1 MIKKENVKH
10 LLELMHFTTDD
21 DNIYVKFFDNSAC
34 IMVNLKDELIK
45 YPDELKVNDKTT
57 SNFEHPE
64 NFVVLEC
71 VTRLLT
77 KGYFAR
83 NIELEP
89 RWQLG
94 RGASGGKADILV
106 KDNNGHEFLIIECKT
121 FGEEFDKAWQKT
133 LIDGDQLFSYA
144 QQIKRTQYLCLYAS
158 NIENNKI
165 TYVDRIMTLK
175 DNEDYLKTLKVSQR
189 LKYKE
194 ATDVKELYRVWKTIY
209 NLEYEE
215 TGIFEESV
223 APYEINKV
231 YSVKDLKSVGFEDTQ
246 KKYNEFATILRQHN
260 VSGHENAFDKLINI
274 FLAKI
279 VDEIQH
285 PNSLKF
291 NWKGIAFDDYYQL
304 QDRLQ
309 KLYKDGMQKFLNEE
323 VTYIDNKQLIDA
335 FKLFKNDP
343 DATKDK
349 VMEYFRELK
358 FFTNND
364 FAFIDVHNEDLFKQN
379 AEILLKMVKM
389 FQDIKLK
396 TEEQNQFLGD
406 LFEGFLDDGIKQS
419 EGQFFTPLPITRFIV
434 SSLPLKETI
443 EKNDNYPKVID
454 YACGAGH
461 FLNEY
466 ASQVKKY
473 FDTEEELQNCYSEI
487 DGIEKEY
494 RLSKVSKVSAFMYG
508 QDSIN
513 ITYGDALSENKNI
526 KDEQYDI
533 LIANPP
539 YSVKGFLETLTEDE
553 RNKYELTKLVNKN
566 AYSTNNSIETFFV
579 ERAKQL
585 LKPGGV
591 AGIILPA
598 SILTNGSNLYTK
610 TREIILQYFDIIS
623 IVELPS
629 GTFGATG
636 TNTVT
641 LFLRKKDDNPSL
653 AEHYKNRVNSWFNG
667 NFEKDKVFDDKE
679 LLLEYLNLQYINYND
694 YVELLTN
701 HNINDSLK
709 ENEMIKSYLN
719 DSKVKT
725 INKILEIEKDK
736 LYFYMLT
743 SSQKNNVIIVTA
755 PSSKDEVKKYL
766 GYEWSNR
773 KGSEGI
779 KYIGAN
785 TNDNDN
791 TLSKNKGIEKIV
803 TPLFNPNNLS
813 DVEKINSIIR
823 NNYLDSEVEYDYD
836 NVNSFDLVDLLN
848 FKKTNFDKAINL
860 YKETNIEVKSKFE
873 TDLLGNVCDVLIGGT
888 PARAIPE
895 YFQGN
900 NLWVSI
906 KEMNGQIIND
916 TNEKITDEAIK
927 NSNVKL
933 IPSGTTLLSFK
944 LSIGKTAIAG
954 KDLYTNEAIAGLIP
968 KNKNLLLNKYLY
980 YLFNANIMN
989 TDNVGKKAFG
999 KSLNSN
1005 FLKNNI
1011 RIPVPPKNIQ
1021 EELVAECEKVDEE
1034 YEKTRMSIEEYKR
1047 KIEQAFI
1054 LGGQSSSNNIRLS
1067 DTTKFKLSIGN
1078 RVLKNELK
1086 ENGKIPVISANVNE
1100 VFGKIDKEIV
1110 ADYSTPYILWGID
1123 GDWNVTYRKQGNK
1136 FYPTDH
1142 CGYIKILDDNINP
1155 LYFSKALEIEGN
1167 KQRFS
1172 RTNRASTDRISSLVI
1187 NLPSIEIQNKI
1198 SKEIKDLSDKIKL
1211 LEEKLVNYDNTK
1223 KEIVER
1229 YLN

>member
-1 MIKKENVKH
+1 MIRKENIRD
-10 LLELMHFTTDD
+10 LLKLMHYTTNDG
-21 DNIYVKFFDNSAC
+21 NMYIRFFDNSAC
-34 IMVNLKDELIK
+34 IMVDLRDEIIK

-71 VTRLLT
+71 VTRLLS
-77 KGYFAR
+77 KGYFAK
-83 NIELEP
+83 NLELEP

-94 RGASGGKADILV
+94 RGSSGGKADILV
-106 KDNNGHEFLIIECKT
+106 KDNNEHEFLIIECKT
-121 FGEEFDKAWQKT
+121 FGDEFSKAWQKT
-133 LIDGDQLFSYA
+133 LVNGDQLFSYA
-144 QQIKRTQYLCLYAS
+144 QQVKRTQYLCLYAS
-158 NIENNKI
+158 KIEDDKLV
-165 TYVDRIMTLK
+165 YVDRIMTLK
-175 DNEDYLKTLKVSQR
+175 DNEDYLKTLKTSKR
-189 LKYKE
+189 LRYKD
-194 ATDVKELYRVWKTIY
+194 ASDVKELYKVWKEVY

-231 YSVKDLKSVGFEDTQ
+231 YSIKDLKSVSFEDTQ

-309 KLYKDGMQKFLNEE
+309 KLYKDGMQKFLNEK
-323 VTYIDNKQLIDA
+323 VTYIDNKQLNDA

-364 FAFIDVHNEDLFKQN
+364 FAFIDVHNEELFKQN
-379 AEILLKMVKM
+379 SEILLKMVKM

-434 SSLPLKETI
+434 SSLPLKQIVE
-443 EKNDNYPKVID
+443 ENENYPKVID

-466 ASQVKKY
+466 ASQIKKY

-508 QDSIN
+508 QDNIN
-513 ITYGDALSENKNI
+513 ITYGDALAYNKNI
-526 KDEQYDI
+526 KDGQYDI

-553 RNKYELTKLVNKN
+553 RNKYDLTKLINKN

-598 SILTNGSNLYTK
+598 SILTNGSNLYTA
-610 TREIILQYFDIIS
+610 TREIILQHFDIIS

-641 LFLRKKDDNPSL
+641 LFLRKKDENPSI
-653 AEHYKNRVNSWFNG
+653 AEHYKNRVNSWFDG
-667 NFEKDKVFDDKE
+667 NFRKDKVFEDTDLLRSYLCMQNIEYDDYRD
-679 LLLEYLNLQYINYND
+679 LLS
-694 YVELLTN
+694 N
-701 HNINDSLK
+701 HIINDNLK
-709 ENEMIKSYLN
+709 ESELFKIYLS
-719 DSKVKT
+719 DSKVGN

-736 LYFYMLT
+736 LYYYMLAAT
-743 SSQKNNVIIVTA
+743 QRNDVVIVNA
-755 PSSKDEVKKYL
+755 PSNKNEIKKYL

-785 TNDNDN
+785 SNDDDS
-791 TLSKNKGIEKIV
+791 TLSKNKGIEKII
-803 TPLFNPNNLS
+803 TPLFNQENLFDNN
-813 DVEKINSIIR
+813 KINTCIR
-823 NNYLDSEVEYDYD
+823 NCFLGNEIITSDKKEVK
-836 NVNSFDLVDLLN
+836 VSRLIDLLN
-848 FKKTNFDKAINL
+848 FSKTTFDKSISL
-860 YKETNIEVKSKFE
+860 NISEEIIVKSKYKIDKLFNLTPDIVKGQAITRASANE
-873 TDLLGNVCDVLIGGT
+873 GNYKVVAGGIDYAYMIDKYNRDANIITVSASGANAGYVNYWNEKIFASDCTTIKGKDVLETKYIYYYLKSVPYIIASLKKGAAQ
-888 PARAIPE
+888 PHVYPDDIKNIPIPIAPVE
-895 YFQGN
+895 IQKNIVFECETVEKKCNELKKTIEDYKNKINEIFKRD
-900 NLWVSI
+900 NLLANTTEVRL
-906 KEMNGQIIND
+906 ND
-916 TNEKITDEAIK
+916 TN
-927 NSNVKL
+927 
-933 IPSGTTLLSFK
+933 
-944 LSIGKTAIAG
+944 
-954 KDLYTNEAIAGLIP
+954 
-968 KNKNLLLNKYLY
+968 
-980 YLFNANIMN
+980 
-989 TDNVGKKAFG
+989 
-999 KSLNSN
+999 
-1005 FLKNNI
+1005 
-1011 RIPVPPKNIQ
+1011 
-1021 EELVAECEKVDEE
+1021 
-1034 YEKTRMSIEEYKR
+1034 
-1047 KIEQAFI
+1047 
-1054 LGGQSSSNNIRLS
+1054 
-1067 DTTKFKLSIGN
+1067 KFKLSIGN
-1078 RVLKNELK
+1078 RVLKSELL
-1086 ENGKIPVISANVNE
+1086 ENGVVPVISANVNE
-1100 VFGKIDKEIV
+1100 VFGKINKEIIH
-1110 ADYSTPYILWGID
+1110 DYSTSYILWGID
-1123 GDWNVTYRKQGNK
+1123 GDWMVRYLDKGMK

-1155 LYFSKALEIEGN
+1155 LYFAKILEIEGN

-1172 RTNRASTDRISSLVI
+1172 RSNRASIDRVSSLVVK
-1187 NLPSIEIQNKI
+1187 LPSTDIQNEIANEVKI
-1198 SKEIKDLSDKIKL
+1198 LMNEIKDLEVEI
-1211 LEEKLVNYDNTK
+1211 VNYNNK
-1223 KEIVER
+1223 KKKIVEK

>member
-1 MIKKENVKH
+1 MIKKENIKE
-10 LLELMHFTTDD
+10 LLNLMNYATE
-21 DNIYVKFFDNSAC
+21 DNNVYVKFFGNLDC
-34 IMVNLKDELIK
+34 IMVDLKNESIK
-45 YPDELKVNDKTT
+45 YPEQLIVNDKTT

-77 KGYFAR
+77 KGYLAK
-83 NIELEP
+83 NLELEP

-121 FGEEFDKAWQKT
+121 FGDEFDKAWQKT

-158 NIENNKI
+158 NIEDNKI
-165 TYVDRIMTLK
+165 IYVNRIMTIK
-175 DNEDYLKTLKVSQR
+175 DNEDYLKTLKASQR
-189 LKYKE
+189 LRYKE
-194 ATDVKELYRVWKTIY
+194 ASDVKELYNVWKEIY

-223 APYEINKV
+223 SPYEINKV
-231 YSVKDLKSVGFEDTQ
+231 YSIKDLKSVGFEDTQ

-260 VSGHENAFDKLINI
+260 VSGHENAFDKLVNI

-291 NWKGIAFDDYYQL
+291 NWRGIAFDDYYQL

-309 KLYKDGMQKFLNEE
+309 KLYKDGMQKFLNEK
-323 VTYIDNKQLIDA
+323 VTYIDNKQLSDA

-434 SSLPLKETI
+434 SSLPLKQII

-466 ASQVKKY
+466 ASQVKQ
-473 FDTEEELQNCYSEI
+473 FFNTEDELQNCYSEI

-508 QDSIN
+508 QDNIN
-513 ITYGDALSENKNI
+513 ITYGDALAENKNI
-526 KDEQYDI
+526 KDGQYDI

-553 RNKYELTKLVNKN
+553 RNKYDLTKLIKKN

-598 SILTNGSNLYTK
+598 SLLTNGSNLYSAA
-610 TREIILQYFDIIS
+610 REIILQYFDIIS

-667 NFEKDKVFDDKE
+667 NFEKDKVFEDKN
-679 LLLEYLNLQYINYND
+679 LLLDYLKMQNIEYND
-694 YVELLTN
+694 YMELLSN
-701 HNINDSLK
+701 HNLNDNLK
-709 ENEMIKSYLN
+709 KHEMFKSYLN

-725 INKILEIEKDK
+725 VNKILEIEKDK
-736 LYFYMLT
+736 LYYYMLA
-743 SSQKNNVIIVTA
+743 SMQRNNVVIVNA
-755 PSSKDEVKKYL
+755 PSNKNEIKKYL

-773 KGSEGI
+773 KGAEGI

-785 TNDNDN
+785 SDDNDS
-791 TLSKNKGIEKIV
+791 TLSKNKGIEKII
-803 TPLFNPNNLS
+803 TPLFNQENLFDNN
-813 DVEKINSIIR
+813 KINTCIR
-823 NNYLDSEVEYDYD
+823 NCFLGNEIIT
-836 NVNSFDLVDLLN
+836 NGNKKIKVNSLMDLLN
-848 FKKTNFDKAINL
+848 FSKTTFDKSISLNISGKIVVKSKYEVDKLSNVTSNIFKGQTITRATTNEGN
-860 YKETNIEVKSKFE
+860 YKVVAGGIDYAYMVDKYNRDENIITVSASGANAGYVNYWNEKIFASDCTTIKGKDVLETKYIYYYLKSVPYIMESLKKGAAQPHVYPDDIKNIPIPLAPVDIQKNIVFECEKIEKEYIEVKN
-873 TDLLGNVCDVLIGGT
+873 T
-888 PARAIPE
+888 
-895 YFQGN
+895 
-900 NLWVSI
+900 I
-906 KEMNGQIIND
+906 KD
-916 TNEKITDEAIK
+916 
-927 NSNVKL
+927 
-933 IPSGTTLLSFK
+933 
-944 LSIGKTAIAG
+944 
-954 KDLYTNEAIAGLIP
+954 Y
-968 KNKNLLLNKYLY
+968 KNKINEIFKNPELLTHTTEVRLD
-980 YLFNANIMN
+980 
-989 TDNVGKKAFG
+989 DN
-999 KSLNSN
+999 N
-1005 FLKNNI
+1005 
-1011 RIPVPPKNIQ
+1011 
-1021 EELVAECEKVDEE
+1021 
-1034 YEKTRMSIEEYKR
+1034 
-1047 KIEQAFI
+1047 
-1054 LGGQSSSNNIRLS
+1054 
-1067 DTTKFKLSIGN
+1067 KFKLAIGN
-1078 RVLKNELK
+1078 RVLKSELI
-1086 ENGKIPVISANVNE
+1086 ENGSIPVISANVND
-1100 VFGKIDKEIV
+1100 VFGKINKELIN
-1110 ADYSTPYILWGID
+1110 DYSSPYILWGID
-1123 GDWNVTYRKQGNK
+1123 GDWIVRYMEKGDK

-1142 CGYIKILDDNINP
+1142 CGYIKVLDKNINP
-1155 LYFSKALEIEGN
+1155 LFLSKMIEIEGA

-1172 RTNRASTDRISSLVI
+1172 RSNRASIDRVSSLKIKVPNI
-1187 NLPSIEIQNKI
+1187 DIQDKI
-1198 SKEIKDLSDKIKL
+1198 AKEIKESLNKIAELEKSL
-1211 LEEKLVNYDNTK
+1211 LEYDNK
-1223 KEIVER
+1223 KKKVVEK
-1229 YLN
+1229 YLK

>member
-1 MIKKENVKH
+1 MIKKENVKQ
-10 LLELMHFTTDD
+10 LLELMHYSTN
-21 DNIYVKFFDNSAC
+21 DNNVYIKFFNNSAS
-34 IMVNLKDELIK
+34 IMVDLRDESIK

-71 VTRLLT
+71 VTRLLS
-77 KGYFAR
+77 KGYFAG
-83 NIELEP
+83 NLELEP

-106 KDNNGHEFLIIECKT
+106 KDNNEHEFLIIECKT
-121 FGEEFDKAWQKT
+121 YGDEFEKAWQKT
-133 LIDGDQLFSYA
+133 LLDGDQLFSYA
-144 QQIKRTQYLCLYAS
+144 QQIKKTQYLCLYAS
-158 NIENNKI
+158 NIENNELI
-165 TYVDRIMTLK
+165 YADRIMTLK

-189 LKYKE
+189 LRYKD
-194 ATDVKELYRVWKTIY
+194 ASDVKELYRVWKDIY

-215 TGIFEESV
+215 TGIFEDCV

-231 YSVKDLKSVGFEDTQ
+231 YSINDLKSVSFEDTQ

-323 VTYIDNKQLIDA
+323 VTYIDNKQIADA

-349 VMEYFRELK
+349 VMDYFRKLK

-364 FAFIDVHNEDLFKQN
+364 FAFIDVHNEELFKQN
-379 AEILLKMVKM
+379 SEILLKMVKI

-434 SSLPLKETI
+434 SSLPLKEI
-443 EKNDNYPKVID
+443 IDENDNYPKVID

-473 FDTEEELQNCYSEI
+473 FNTEEELQNCYSEI

-508 QDSIN
+508 QDNIN
-513 ITYGDALSENKNI
+513 ITYGDALAENKNI
-526 KDEQYDI
+526 KNGTYDI

-553 RNKYELTKLVNKN
+553 RDNYSLINLVNKN

-591 AGIILPA
+591 AGIILPV
-598 SILTNGSNLYTK
+598 SLLTNGSNLYT
-610 TREIILQYFDIIS
+610 TAREIILQYFDIIS

-641 LFLRKKDDNPSL
+641 LFIRKKDENPSL
-653 AEHYKNRVNSWFNG
+653 AEHLKNRVNSWFSG
-667 NFEKDKVFDDKE
+667 NFIKDKVFEDIEIMKS
-679 LLLEYLNLQYINYND
+679 YLSLQNINYDDYIEFLKTHNLND
-694 YVELLTN
+694 NLKN
-701 HNINDSLK
+701 H
-709 ENEMIKSYLN
+709 EMFKAYLN
-719 DSKVKT
+719 DSKVKN

-736 LYFYMLT
+736 LYYFMLA
-743 SSQKNNVIIVTA
+743 SNQENDVVIVNA
-755 PSSKDEVKKYL
+755 PSGKDEIKKYL

-785 TNDNDN
+785 NTDADN
-791 TLSKNKGIEKIV
+791 TLSKNKGIEKIK
-803 TPLFNPNNLS
+803 TILFNQEDFEDS
-813 DVEKINSIIR
+813 TKINTCIR
-823 NNYLDSEVEYDYD
+823 NCFLGKDVSTGALE
-836 NVNSFDLVDLLN
+836 NVKKNRLIDLLN
-848 FKKTNFDKAINL
+848 FNKTTFDKSISLNISEKIIVNSKYKVDKLSNL
-860 YKETNIEVKSKFE
+860 TTDILKGQTITRASTNEGDYKVVAGGIDYAYTVDKYNREE
-873 TDLLGNVCDVLIGGT
+873 NVIT
-888 PARAIPE
+888 
-895 YFQGN
+895 
-900 NLWVSI
+900 VSASGA
-906 KEMNGQIIND
+906 NAGYVNFW
-916 TNEKITDEAIK
+916 NEKIFASDCTTIK
-927 NSNVKL
+927 
-933 IPSGTTLLSFK
+933 
-944 LSIGKTAIAG
+944 G
-954 KDLYTNEAIAGLIP
+954 KDLTET
-968 KNKNLLLNKYLY
+968 KYIYY
-980 YLFNANIMN
+980 YLKSVPYIMESF
-989 TDNVGKKAFG
+989 KKGAAQPHVYPDD
-999 KSLNSN
+999 
-1005 FLKNNI
+1005 I
-1011 RIPVPPKNIQ
+1011 KNIPIPFAPSDIQ
-1021 EELVAECEKVDEE
+1021 KKIVSECEQT
-1034 YEKTRMSIEEYKR
+1034 EKQYIDIND
-1047 KIEQAFI
+1047 KIEQCQKDIDRLFVD
-1054 LGGQSSSNNIRLS
+1054 NHFETTEIRL
-1067 DTTKFKLSIGN
+1067 DNANKFKLAIGN
-1078 RVLKNELK
+1078 RVLKNELIDDG
-1086 ENGKIPVISANVNE
+1086 NIPVISANVND
-1100 VFGKIDKEIV
+1100 VFGKIDKEIIN
-1110 ADYSTPYILWGID
+1110 DYSVPYVLWGID
-1123 GDWNVTYRKQGNK
+1123 GDWNVRYIEKGYK

-1142 CGYIKILDDNINP
+1142 CGYIKVLDKNVNP
-1155 LYFSKALEIEGN
+1155 IYLSKMIEIEGK

-1172 RTNRASTDRISSLVI
+1172 RSNRASTDRVSSLIVK
-1187 NLPSIEIQNKI
+1187 LPNIEIQNKI
-1198 SKEIKDLSDKIKL
+1198 ANEITDINHKIIEL
-1211 LEEKLVNYDNTK
+1211 K
-1223 KEIVER
+1223 KSLINCENKTIEIVEG
-1229 YLN
+1229 YLK